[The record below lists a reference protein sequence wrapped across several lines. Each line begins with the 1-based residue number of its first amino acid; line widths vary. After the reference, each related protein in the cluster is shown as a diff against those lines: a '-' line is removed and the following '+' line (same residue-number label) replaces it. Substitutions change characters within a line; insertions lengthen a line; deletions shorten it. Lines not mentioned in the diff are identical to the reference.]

1 MELFFKV
8 WNFWLPQ
15 KFFKDKKQTSN
26 TKKITVNQ
34 YKLNC
39 AIYSRGYPLW
49 LGWHLLVYL
58 LWVITVM
65 ITTGAPWPLTP
76 EEKTQWQEPYLYV
89 ESKCLI
95 TDEDNAK
102 ARCCKYWINQTL
114 SEQNDISHDQVS
126 VILSQKNSQNK
137 RWTAPRI
144 PHFKLP
150 VRKFSFCIQQTKR
163 VTVKWQESKK
173 KCLQNEACLKKI
185 L

>member
-126 VILSQKNSQNK
+126 VILSQK
-137 RWTAPRI
+137 
-144 PHFKLP
+144 
-150 VRKFSFCIQQTKR
+150 
-163 VTVKWQESKK
+163 TVKIKDELHHESLISNCLWENFHFASNRQKEWQLSDKNLRK
-173 KCLQNEACLKKI
+173 NAYKMKPV
-185 L
+185 

>member
-126 VILSQKNSQNK
+126 VILSQK
-137 RWTAPRI
+137 
-144 PHFKLP
+144 
-150 VRKFSFCIQQTKR
+150 
-163 VTVKWQESKK
+163 TVKIKDELHHESPISNCLWENFHFASNRQKEWQ
-173 KCLQNEACLKKI
+173 
-185 L
+185 